1 MTGIYRDLLLIR
13 GSYPIIKSILS
24 FNRQI
29 TEHAMKL
36 KIVSMLIILAFLSVM
51 PMIYMGKFDPSALMS
66 ANDEL
71 DFDLGEIVAR
81 VFKKD
86 SGVIVDNKVQVYKW
100 RDKEG
105 VMQFS
110 SEPPSGTYDTEQ
122 IVLHPDS
129 NVLQAVKV
137 REKETIQP
145 VAKIEKSAVTP
156 YSINGMKKVVDDA
169 KGIEEMLQQRE
180 EQQQKTLNDI

>member
-1 MTGIYRDLLLIR
+1 MASIYRDLLLIR

-24 FNRQI
+24 SNRQI

-36 KIVSMLIILAFLSVM
+36 KIVSMLIILAVLSVM
-51 PMIYMGKFDPSALMS
+51 PMIYTGKFDPSALIS
-66 ANDEL
+66 ADDEL
-71 DFDLGEIVAR
+71 DFDLGRFVAS
-81 VFKKD
+81 VFKKGSD
-86 SGVIVDNKVQVYKW
+86 AVVDKKVQVYKW
-100 RDKEG
+100 RDKDG

-110 SEPPSGTYDTEQ
+110 SEPPSDTHDVEQ

-129 NVLQAVKV
+129 NVVQSVTV
-137 REKETIQP
+137 NEKETLQP
-145 VAKIEKSAVTP
+145 VAKAENLVATP

-180 EQQQKTLNDI
+180 EQQQKILNDI

>member
-36 KIVSMLIILAFLSVM
+36 KIVSMLIILAVLSVM
-51 PMIYMGKFDPSALMS
+51 PMIYMGKFDPSALIS
-66 ANDEL
+66 ADYEL
-71 DFDLGEIVAR
+71 DFDLDRFVAS
-81 VFKKD
+81 VFKKGSD
-86 SGVIVDNKVQVYKW
+86 AVVDKKVQVYKW
-100 RDKEG
+100 RDQDG

-110 SEPPSGTYDTEQ
+110 SEPPPDTHDVEQ

-129 NVLQAVKV
+129 NVVQSVTV
-137 REKETIQP
+137 NEKETLQP
-145 VAKIEKSAVTP
+145 VAKAENLAATP

-180 EQQQKTLNDI
+180 DQQQKTLNDI